1 MLSRFK
7 FEIEGLFE
15 EIYNERLPETFFMSN
30 KTTFADLQAAGLQT
44 IIPIV
49 NKLRKYGH
57 SDDNIRGRVF
67 VFCED
72 ELDLNSVQGEFLNLP
87 VTFDIY
93 KETIN
98 MKFDVIVGNPPYQ
111 SGNNKGNKL
120 WIKFI
125 NKSLELSENLCYIVP
140 MSLMTSESKQIVD
153 IRKKLNK
160 KNNVFNLTKQ
170 DIFNVGEKVVY
181 FTSLMS
187 DTIGSEII
195 FPNNDVKKVNDI
207 TKRQAVNV
215 NDHIKLSI
223 FNKIESYH
231 EKNNYVYDFNR
242 NSNQTTPNRLIKKGL
257 VSETADDTFIY
268 TVHHSAS
275 KVLYSK
281 VLVSEYSKN
290 NETTYGKLKV
300 VLNYSGGFT
309 GEKYMFISE
318 NMIGKQMFGILVE
331 NEEIGKNIIDAYSSK
346 LFDWYIK
353 AEKSGGFNSGIYK
366 LPKIDGTLSWT
377 NETIYEKFSLTL
389 EEIKYIES
397 YGL

>member
-7 FEIEGLFE
+7 FEIEGLFQ
-15 EIYNERLPETFFMSN
+15 EIYEKLPEYLFTRDGI
-30 KTTFADLQAAGLQT
+30 TFADLQAAGLQT

-49 NKLRKYGH
+49 NKLRENGR
-57 SDDNIRGRVF
+57 SDEYIRSHVF
-67 VFCED
+67 AFCED
-72 ELDLNSVQGEFLNLP
+72 VLDLNSVQGEFSDLP

-93 KETIN
+93 RESID
-98 MKFDVIVGNPPYQ
+98 MKFDVVVGNPPYQ

-125 NKSLELSENLCYIVP
+125 NKSLELSNNLCYVVP

-153 IRKKLNK
+153 IRKTLNG
-160 KNNVFNLTKQ
+160 NQNIFNLTKQ

-181 FTSLMS
+181 FTSLQS
-187 DTIGSEII
+187 DDNFSKII
-195 FPNNDVKKVNDI
+195 FPNGEVKEVDDI
-207 TKRQAVNV
+207 SKRQAVDV
-215 NDHIKLSI
+215 DDDIKLSI
-223 FNKIESYH
+223 FHKIESYP
-231 EKNNYVYDFNR
+231 EKNDYVYDFNR
-242 NSNQTTPNRLIKKGL
+242 NSNQTTPKRLINKGL
-257 VSETADDTFIY
+257 VSETQDETFRYI
-268 TVHHSAS
+268 VHHSAS
-275 KVLYSK
+275 KILYSK

-309 GEKYMFISE
+309 GEKYMFLSE

-331 NEEIGKNIIDAYSSK
+331 NEDFGNNVIKAYSTK
-346 LFDWYIK
+346 LFNWYIK

-366 LPKIDGTLSWT
+366 LPKIDGTIQWNDVL
-377 NETIYEKFSLTL
+377 IYEHFGLTKQ
-389 EEIKYIES
+389 EIEYVES